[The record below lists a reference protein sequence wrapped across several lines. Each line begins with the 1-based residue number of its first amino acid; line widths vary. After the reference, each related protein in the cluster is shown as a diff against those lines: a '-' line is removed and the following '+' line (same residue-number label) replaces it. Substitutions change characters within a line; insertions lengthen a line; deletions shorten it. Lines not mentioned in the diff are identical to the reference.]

1 MKKNSN
7 LFDFNLFKRLL
18 DYVLDYKFIFGF
30 VAISAILISIFS
42 TLTPY
47 LVKIAVDDYLSVGKY
62 EDFILLIALM
72 IANLV
77 LTVVFMF
84 LFSYYANL
92 LGQNVIYDIRL
103 KLFKHI
109 LDFKMS
115 YFDKSSVG
123 RLVTRAVND
132 METIA
137 SIFSQGLF
145 MIVADL
151 MQMLIVIIVM
161 LTLSWKL
168 SLAVFIILPF
178 ILLATRKFQKSM
190 KVAFNEVRSEVA
202 NLNSFVQERISGMKI
217 VQLFNRQDIEYDNFV
232 KINNEHKNAWLKTV
246 WYNSIFFPIA
256 ELSTSITIGLIVWFG
271 GLNSILEDSNITLG
285 IIFLF
290 IQLSQMLFRPLRQ
303 IADKFNTLQMGMVA
317 ANRIFKIL
325 DTQSKINNLG
335 KDVFNSKDGSIEFKN
350 VNFSYNEKEV
360 VLNNVSFKIK
370 KGEKVAIVGATG
382 SGKTTIVNLIT
393 RFYDAQ
399 KGKIIIG
406 GINVRD
412 YEIESLRNKISLV
425 LQDVFLFADTILNNI
440 TLFNKDISFDYVVD
454 SAKKI
459 GIHDFI
465 MSLPGGYNYNVKER
479 GVMLSQGQRQLISF
493 LRAYI
498 RNPSILI
505 LDEATSSID
514 SNSEELIQTATQKI
528 TENKTSIIIAHR
540 LSTILN
546 SDRIFVM
553 NKGELVESGCHDDL
567 MKKEKGF
574 YKKLYEIQ
582 FKKEVNNQVLVQA

>member
-1 MKKNSN
+1 
-7 LFDFNLFKRLL
+7 
-18 DYVLDYKFIFGF
+18 
-30 VAISAILISIFS
+30 
-42 TLTPY
+42 
-47 LVKIAVDDYLSVGKY
+47 
-62 EDFILLIALM
+62 
-72 IANLV
+72 
-77 LTVVFMF
+77 
-84 LFSYYANL
+84 
-92 LGQNVIYDIRL
+92 
-103 KLFKHI
+103 
-109 LDFKMS
+109 
-115 YFDKSSVG
+115 
-123 RLVTRAVND
+123 
-132 METIA
+132 
-137 SIFSQGLF
+137 
-145 MIVADL
+145 
-151 MQMLIVIIVM
+151 
-161 LTLSWKL
+161 
-168 SLAVFIILPF
+168 
-178 ILLATRKFQKSM
+178 
-190 KVAFNEVRSEVA
+190 
-202 NLNSFVQERISGMKI
+202 
-217 VQLFNRQDIEYDNFV
+217 
-232 KINNEHKNAWLKTV
+232 
-246 WYNSIFFPIA
+246 
-256 ELSTSITIGLIVWFG
+256 
-271 GLNSILEDSNITLG
+271 
-285 IIFLF
+285 
-290 IQLSQMLFRPLRQ
+290 MLFRPLRQ